1 MVIKSKE
8 DYIKSVVGSSWA
20 METSE
25 GVIKGWSPNSV
36 LGMFFFVSGENLV
49 TVTQLYN
56 KKLLVTSLNLMNS
69 KINVVSALSEMFGRR
84 KYSMLEFFCWD
95 KSVESWGIQLVRILG
110 KISDLPVLSAVGG
123 CSPNLQEIEEN
134 LSADYLVSAGAEPLE
149 IKGYDQI
156 TFQPATY
163 EMDTQIREE
172 VSKNLEFGKSIIKI
186 KRDSENPNY
195 KIILEMLN
203 VVFDDEKEKEDL
215 DEFKRKLILGVL
227 SKHRLGVG
235 VEEFDYFI
243 QNVTTVEE
251 DFRNLCGF
259 MKDRCGKNDILKESE
274 LALRIDALIESLTK
288 ELLREY
294 KDVLGEDVVNLFIVK
309 RVGEVSIEETLM
321 KLINFE
327 KVSRGGQDE

>member
-36 LGMFFFVSGENLV
+36 MGMFFFVSGENLV

-56 KKLLVTSLNLMNS
+56 KKLLITSLNLMNS

-95 KSVESWGIQLVRILG
+95 KSVESWSIQLVRLLS
-110 KISDLPVLSAVGG
+110 KIADLPVLSAVGV
-123 CSPNLQEIEEN
+123 CNPNLQELEEK
-134 LSADYLVSAGAEPLE
+134 LSADYLINAGAEPLQ

-163 EMDTQIREE
+163 EMDTQIKEE
-172 VSKNLEFGKSIIKI
+172 VSKSLEFGKNLVKI
-186 KRDSENPNY
+186 KKDFENKNY
-195 KIILEMLN
+195 KIILQVLN
-203 VVFDDEKEKEDL
+203 EVFDDEKKKEDL
-215 DEFKRKLILGVL
+215 DELKRKSILGVL

-235 VEEFDYFI
+235 IEELDYFI

-251 DFRNLCGF
+251 DFRTLCGF
-259 MKDRCGKNDILKESE
+259 MKERCEKNDTLKESE
-274 LALRIDALIESLTK
+274 LALRIDALIESITK

-294 KDVLGEDVVNLFIVK
+294 KEVLSEEVVNLFIVK

>member
-1 MVIKSKE
+1 MVIKTKE

-25 GVIKGWSPNSV
+25 DVIKGWSPNSV
-36 LGMFFFVSGENLV
+36 MGMFFFVSGENLV

-95 KSVESWGIQLVRILG
+95 KSVESWSIQLVRLLS

-123 CSPNLQEIEEN
+123 CKPNLQEIEEK
-134 LSADYLVSAGAEPLE
+134 LSADYLISAGAEPIQ

-163 EMDTQIREE
+163 EMDTKIKEE
-172 VSKNLEFGKSIIKI
+172 VSKSLEFGKNIIKI

-195 KIILEMLN
+195 KIVLQILNE
-203 VVFDDEKEKEDL
+203 VFDDEKKKEDL
-215 DEFKRKLILGVL
+215 DELKRKSILGVL

-235 VEEFDYFI
+235 VEELDYFI

-251 DFRNLCGF
+251 DFRTLCGF
-259 MKDRCGKNDILKESE
+259 MKVRCGKNDILKESE
-274 LALRIDALIESLTK
+274 LALRIDALIESITK

-294 KDVLGEDVVNLFIVK
+294 KEVLGEDVVNLFIVK

-327 KVSRGGQDE
+327 KVSRGGQNE